1 MNLPKY
7 LTTLTPIKFW
17 FYLSLTLAIICG
29 ILGIIP
35 AFSHQY
41 VVQDDARSHV
51 FWMARFLNPELFPN
65 DIIADYFQSVAPK
78 GYTYFYQLFS
88 LIGIPPLLLNKFLPI
103 ILGLIT
109 TAYCFGV
116 AIEILPVPLAGFLST
131 LFLNQ
136 NLWLKDDLI
145 SATPRAF
152 FYPLFLAF
160 LYYFLRYS
168 WLGIAITISLL
179 GLFYPQ
185 GVLLCSALLV
195 LNFLYFRNQQKF
207 TILTIG
213 LTTAFFVLL
222 PYALNT
228 SKYSPIITLTQ
239 AKKLPEF
246 FPGGRA
252 SFFSDNSF
260 DFWLTG
266 DRSGIIPPEWLS
278 QSFLPPQVWA
288 GLLLFIFLSFRGIP
302 IVMRNIYDPPK
313 SPFVRGT
320 LKVPLFL
327 RGARGGS
334 KLDYDP
340 PKSLLERWTLK
351 TLPLERGAGG
361 GSKTLLLILKNCY
374 KYFPLATKITNKIIL
389 LPELALAS
397 TGIFLTAH
405 LLLFRLHHPS
415 RYSQHSLRIIMALA
429 GGIAFTLIIDF
440 LRQKFHLLNHSSQ
453 TKPVGKIKTISIYI
467 VLTLLFL
474 YPALTNNFPV
484 TNYVVGKAPEI
495 YEFLAQQPS
504 DIRVAS
510 LALEAN
516 NIPTFAKRS
525 ILVGSEYAL
534 PYHQGYYVEIK
545 QRANDLIEA
554 QYSPNLEEVKKFIQK
569 YDIDFWLLDSQALT
583 LEYVR
588 KNHRLQQLNNTAAA
602 VVRAQMENGIL
613 PSLLNVPE
621 SCQVLDI
628 EDLVLL
634 DAKCILK

>member
-7 LTTLTPIKFW
+7 LTTLPPSKFW
-17 FYLSLTLAIICG
+17 FYLSLTIAIICG

-160 LYYFLRYS
+160 LYYFLRHS

-195 LNFLYFRNQQKF
+195 LDFLYFRNQQKF

-260 DFWLTG
+260 DFWLIG

-288 GLLLFIFLSFRGIP
+288 GLLLFIFLSFRAIP
-302 IVMRNIYDPPK
+302 TVMRYIYDPPK
-313 SPFVRGT
+313 SPLERGT
-320 LKVPLFL
+320 LKAPPFL
-327 RGARGGS
+327 R
-334 KLDYDP
+334 
-340 PKSLLERWTLK
+340 
-351 TLPLERGAGG
+351 G
-361 GSKTLLLILKNCY
+361 GSKTLPLMLKNCSN
-374 KYFPLATKITNKIIL
+374 YFPLAKKVTNKIIL
-389 LPELALAS
+389 LTELALAS

-415 RYSQHSLRIIMALA
+415 RYSQHSLRIILALA

-440 LRQKFHLLNHSSQ
+440 VRHKFHLLNHPSQ

-467 VLTLLFL
+467 VLTLLLL

-484 TNYVVGKAPEI
+484 TNYVVGKAPEL
-495 YEFLAQQPS
+495 YAFLAKQPS

-534 PYHQGYYVEIK
+534 PYHQGYYAQIK
-545 QRANDLIEA
+545 QRANDLIQA
-554 QYSPNLEEVKKFIQK
+554 QYSPNLEQVKNFIQK
-569 YDIDFWLLDSQALT
+569 YEIDFWLLDSQALT

-588 KNHRLQQLNNTAAA
+588 KNHRLQQLNHTATTL
-602 VVRAQMENGIL
+602 VRAQMENGIV

-621 SCQVLDI
+621 SCRVIDI
-628 EDLVLL
+628 QDLVLL
-634 DAKCILK
+634 DAKCILAMTSETK

>member
-1 MNLPKY
+1 MTFETIFNKQKMNLPKY
-7 LTTLTPIKFW
+7 LTTLPPTKFW

-116 AIEILPVPLAGFLST
+116 AIQILPVPLAGFLST

-160 LYYFLRYS
+160 LYYFLRHS

-195 LNFLYFRNQQKF
+195 LDFLYFRNQQKF
-207 TILTIG
+207 TILTVG

-246 FPGGRA
+246 YPGGRA
-252 SFFSDNSF
+252 SFFSDNNF

-288 GLLLFIFLSFRGIP
+288 GLLLFIFLSF
-302 IVMRNIYDPPK
+302 N
-313 SPFVRGT
+313 
-320 LKVPLFL
+320 
-327 RGARGGS
+327 
-334 KLDYDP
+334 
-340 PKSLLERWTLK
+340 
-351 TLPLERGAGG
+351 
-361 GSKTLLLILKNCY
+361 
-374 KYFPLATKITNKIIL
+374 YFPLAKKVTNKIIL

-397 TGIFLTAH
+397 TGTFLTAH

-440 LRQKFHLLNHSSQ
+440 VREKFHLFNHSSK
-453 TKPVGKIKTISIYI
+453 TKPVEKNQTILSSYRKLITHPIKFLFPVPRSLFPYLYI
-467 VLTLLFL
+467 VLTFLLL

-484 TNYVVGKAPEI
+484 TNYVVGKAPQL
-495 YEFLAQQPS
+495 YEFLAKQPS

-534 PYHQGYYVEIK
+534 PYHQGYYAEIK
-545 QRANDLIEA
+545 QRANDLIQA

-569 YDIDFWLLDSQALT
+569 YEIDFWLLDSQALT

-588 KNHRLQQLNNTAAA
+588 KNHRLQQLNNNAATL
-602 VVRAQMENGIL
+602 VRAQMENGII

-621 SCQVLDI
+621 SCRILDI
-628 EDLVLL
+628 QDLLLL
-634 DAKCILK
+634 DAKCILGKFETSPPTPLLQGEGSNSPFPGREGGWGVRFFISPNLISEK

>member
-1 MNLPKY
+1 MNLHKF
-7 LTTLTPIKFW
+7 LTTLTPVKFW
-17 FYLSLTLAIICG
+17 FCLSLTLAIICG

-35 AFSHQY
+35 AFSNQY

-51 FWMARFLNPELFPN
+51 FWMARFINPELFPN
-65 DIIADYFQSVAPK
+65 DIIVDYFQSVGPT

-109 TAYCFGV
+109 TTYCFGV
-116 AIEILPVPLAGFLST
+116 AMEILPVPLAGFLST

-160 LYYFLRYS
+160 LYYFLRHS
-168 WLGIAITISLL
+168 WLGVAATISLL

-185 GVLLCSALLV
+185 GVLLCAALLF
-195 LNFLYFRNQQKF
+195 LDFLYFRNKQKF

-213 LTTAFFVLL
+213 LSTAFFVLL

-228 SKYSPIITLTQ
+228 SEYSPIITLTE

-246 FPGGRA
+246 WPGGRV
-252 SFFSDNSF
+252 SFFSDNKF

-288 GLLLFIFLSFRGIP
+288 GLLLFIFLSSKFFSLG
-302 IVMRNIYDPPK
+302 K
-313 SPFVRGT
+313 
-320 LKVPLFL
+320 KV
-327 RGARGGS
+327 
-334 KLDYDP
+334 
-340 PKSLLERWTLK
+340 
-351 TLPLERGAGG
+351 
-361 GSKTLLLILKNCY
+361 
-374 KYFPLATKITNKIIL
+374 TNKIIL

-397 TGIFLTAH
+397 TGIFLVAH

-415 RYSQHSLRIIMALA
+415 RYSQHSLRILMAIA
-429 GGIAFTLIIDF
+429 GGIAFTLMIDF
-440 LRQKFHLLNHSSQ
+440 VWHKFHLLNLPPK
-453 TKPVGKIKTISIYI
+453 TKPVAKIKTISIYI
-467 VLTLLFL
+467 LLTLLLL

-484 TNYVVGKAPEI
+484 TNYVVGKVPQL
-495 YEFLAQQPS
+495 YEYLAQQPP
-504 DIRVAS
+504 DIRIAS
-510 LALEAN
+510 LVLEAN
-516 NIPTFAKRS
+516 NIPTFARRS

-534 PYHQGYYVEIK
+534 PYHQGYYAQIK
-545 QRANDLIEA
+545 QRANDLIQA
-554 QYSPNLEEVKKFIQK
+554 QYSPNLEQVKNFIQK
-569 YDIDFWLLDSQALT
+569 YEIDFWLLDSQALT

-588 KNHRLQQLNNTAAA
+588 KNHRLRQLSNTATIA
-602 VVRAQMENGIL
+602 VIVQMENGMI
-613 PSLLNVPE
+613 PSLLNAQE
-621 SCQVLDI
+621 GCQVLEI
-628 EDLVLL
+628 KGLVLL
-634 DAKCILK
+634 EAKCILAMTSVN

>member
-1 MNLPKY
+1 MNLPKF
-7 LTTLTPIKFW
+7 LTTLPPTKFW
-17 FYLSLTLAIICG
+17 FCLSLTIAMICG
-29 ILGIIP
+29 IFGIIP
-35 AFSHQY
+35 AFSNQY

-109 TAYCFGV
+109 TAYCFRV
-116 AIEILPVPLAGFLST
+116 AIQILPVPLAGFLST

-160 LYYFLRYS
+160 LYYFLRHS
-168 WLGIAITISLL
+168 SLGIAITISLL

-185 GVLLCSALLV
+185 GVLLCAALLV
-195 LNFLYFRNQQKF
+195 LDFLYFRNQQKF

-252 SFFSDNSF
+252 SFFSDNTF

-288 GLLLFIFLSFRGIP
+288 GLLLFIFWSFIE
-302 IVMRNIYDPPK
+302 ITTVMRYIYNPPK
-313 SPFVRGT
+313 SPLERGT
-320 LKVPLFL
+320 LKTPPLQ
-327 RGARGGS
+327 
-334 KLDYDP
+334 
-340 PKSLLERWTLK
+340 
-351 TLPLERGAGG
+351 RGAGG
-361 GSKTLLLILKNCY
+361 GYKTVSYRLKNYY
-374 KYFPLATKITNKIIL
+374 KYFPLAKKVTNKIIL

-397 TGIFLTAH
+397 TGIFLAAH

-440 LRQKFHLLNHSSQ
+440 VRQKFHLFNHRSK
-453 TKPVGKIKTISIYI
+453 TKPVGKIKTISTYI
-467 VLTLLFL
+467 VLTLFLL

-484 TNYVVGKAPEI
+484 TNYVVGKAPEL
-495 YEFLAQQPS
+495 YEFLAEQPS
-504 DIRVAS
+504 DIRIAS

-534 PYHQGYYVEIK
+534 PYHQGYYAQIK
-545 QRANDLIEA
+545 QRANDLIQA

-569 YDIDFWLLDSQALT
+569 YEIDFWLLDSQALT

-588 KNHRLQQLNNTAAA
+588 KNHRLQQLNNTAATL
-602 VVRAQMENGIL
+602 VRGQMENGIV
-613 PSLLNVPE
+613 PSLLNIQE
-621 SCQVLDI
+621 SCRVLDI
-628 EDLVLL
+628 QDLVLL
-634 DAKCILK
+634 EAKCILGMTSAS

>member
-1 MNLPKY
+1 Y
-7 LTTLTPIKFW
+7 LTTLPPIKFW

-116 AIEILPVPLAGFLST
+116 AIQILPVPLAGFLST

-160 LYYFLRYS
+160 LYYFLRHYS
-168 WLGIAITISLL
+168 LGIAITITLL

-185 GVLLCSALLV
+185 GVLLCSSLLV
-195 LNFLYFRNQQKF
+195 LDFLYFRNKQKF

-246 FPGGRA
+246 YPGGRA

-288 GLLLFIFLSFRGIP
+288 GLLLIIFLSL
-302 IVMRNIYDPPK
+302 N
-313 SPFVRGT
+313 
-320 LKVPLFL
+320 
-327 RGARGGS
+327 
-334 KLDYDP
+334 
-340 PKSLLERWTLK
+340 
-351 TLPLERGAGG
+351 
-361 GSKTLLLILKNCY
+361 
-374 KYFPLATKITNKIIL
+374 YFPLAKKVTNKIIL

-397 TGIFLTAH
+397 TGIFLAAH

-440 LRQKFHLLNHSSQ
+440 LRQKFHLFNHSSQ
-453 TKPVGKIKTISIYI
+453 TKPVGKIKTISISGLTEKPGLSKKFLDLNQSNKPGFLVYLRKLSIYI
-467 VLTLLFL
+467 VLILLLL

-484 TNYVVGKAPEI
+484 TNYVVGKAPEL
-495 YEFLAQQPS
+495 YEFLAKQPS

-534 PYHQGYYVEIK
+534 PYHQGYYAQIK
-545 QRANDLIEA
+545 QRANDLIKA
-554 QYSPNLEEVKKFIQK
+554 QYSPNLEQVKKFIQK
-569 YDIDFWLLDSQALT
+569 YEIDFWLLDSQALT

-588 KNHRLQQLNNTAAA
+588 KNHRLQQLNNNAATL
-602 VVRAQMENGIL
+602 VRAQMENGIV

-621 SCQVLDI
+621 SCRVLDI
-628 EDLVLL
+628 QDLVLL
-634 DAKCILK
+634 DAKCILGITSRDGGYKKPGL

>member
-1 MNLPKY
+1 MDYGKINLHKF
-7 LTTLTPIKFW
+7 LTAQTPVRFW
-17 FYLSLTLAIICG
+17 FYLSLGLAAICG

-35 AFSHQY
+35 AFSSEY

-65 DIIADYFQSVAPK
+65 DIIADYFQSVAPT

-109 TAYCFGV
+109 TAYCFRV
-116 AIEILPVPLAGFLST
+116 EIEIFPVPLAGFLST

-160 LYYFLRYS
+160 LYYFLRHS
-168 WLGIAITISLL
+168 WLGIAVAIALL

-185 GVLLCSALLV
+185 GVLLCLAFLALDF
-195 LNFLYFRNQQKF
+195 LNFRSRPKF
-207 TILTIG
+207 IILAIG
-213 LTTAFFVLL
+213 LTAGFFVLL

-228 SKYSPIITLTQ
+228 SEYSPIITLAE

-246 FPGGRA
+246 WPGGRA
-252 SFFSDNSF
+252 SFFSNNSF
-260 DFWLTG
+260 DFWFTG

-288 GLLLFIFLSFRGIP
+288 GLLLTAFPVVMRYKILGLRQQATGNRQQKRIKTTVPHSFGNCCIFLSSR
-302 IVMRNIYDPPK
+302 
-313 SPFVRGT
+313 
-320 LKVPLFL
+320 
-327 RGARGGS
+327 
-334 KLDYDP
+334 
-340 PKSLLERWTLK
+340 
-351 TLPLERGAGG
+351 
-361 GSKTLLLILKNCY
+361 
-374 KYFPLATKITNKIIL
+374 YFPLAKKISYKIIL
-389 LPELALAS
+389 LPELLLAS
-397 TGIFLTAH
+397 TGIFLAAH
-405 LLLFRLHHPS
+405 FLLFRLHHPS

-429 GGIAFTLIIDF
+429 GGIAFTLIINF
-440 LRQKFHLLNHSSQ
+440 VWHKFHLLNQSSK

-467 VLTLLFL
+467 VLILLLL

-484 TNYVVGKAPEI
+484 TNYVVGKVPQL
-495 YEFLAQQPS
+495 YEYLAQQPS

-516 NIPTFAKRS
+516 NIPTFAQRS

-534 PYHQGYYVEIK
+534 PYHQGYYREIK
-545 QRANDLIEA
+545 QRAKDLIQA
-554 QYSPNLEEVKKFIQK
+554 QYSPDLKQVQNFIEK
-569 YDIDFWLLDSQALT
+569 YGIDFWLLDSQGLT
-583 LEYVR
+583 LEYVT
-588 KNHRLQQLNNTAAA
+588 KNHRLRQLNNTAAA
-602 VVRAQMENGIL
+602 VVKMQMENGVV
-613 PSLLNVPE
+613 PSLLNVQK

-628 EDLVLL
+628 PDLVLL
-634 DAKCILK
+634 EAKCILELQS

>member
-1 MNLPKY
+1 MNLPKFI
-7 LTTLTPIKFW
+7 TILTPVKFW
-17 FYLSLTLAIICG
+17 FCLSLTLAIICG

-35 AFSHQY
+35 AFSSQY

-51 FWMARFLNPELFPN
+51 FWMARFLNPKLFPN

-88 LIGIPPLLLNKFLPI
+88 LISIPPLLLNKFLPI

-109 TAYCFGV
+109 TAYCFKV
-116 AIEILPVPLAGFLST
+116 ATQILPVPLAGFLST

-160 LYYFLRYS
+160 LYYFLKNYS
-168 WLGIAITISLL
+168 LGIAITISLL

-185 GVLLCSALLV
+185 GVLLCAALLV
-195 LNFLYFRNQQKF
+195 LDFLYFRNQQKI

-246 FPGGRA
+246 YPGGRA
-252 SFFSDNSF
+252 SFFSDNNF

-278 QSFLPPQVWA
+278 KSFVPPQVWA
-288 GLLLFIFLSFRGIP
+288 GLLLFIFLSYIAISTVIRYTY
-302 IVMRNIYDPPK
+302 N
-313 SPFVRGT
+313 
-320 LKVPLFL
+320 
-327 RGARGGS
+327 
-334 KLDYDP
+334 P
-340 PKSLLERWTLK
+340 PKSLFERETLK
-351 TLPLERGAGG
+351 APPFQRGAVGRY
-361 GSKTLLLILKNCY
+361 KVPLILNNCY
-374 KYFPLATKITNKIIL
+374 NYFPLAKKITNKIIL
-389 LPELALAS
+389 LPELALVS

-440 LRQKFHLLNHSSQ
+440 VRQKFHLFNHSFQ

-467 VLTLLFL
+467 VLTFLIL

-484 TNYVVGKAPEI
+484 TNYVVGKAPEL
-495 YEFLAQQPS
+495 YEFLAKQPL
-504 DIRVAS
+504 DIRIAS

-534 PYHQGYYVEIK
+534 PYHQGYYGQIK
-545 QRANDLIEA
+545 QRANDLIAA
-554 QYSPNLEEVKKFIQK
+554 QYSPNLEEVKNFIQT
-569 YDIDFWLLDSQALT
+569 YEIDFWLLDSQALT

-588 KNHRLQQLNNTAAA
+588 KNHRLQQLNNNATTL
-602 VVRAQMENGIL
+602 VRAQMENGMI
-613 PSLLNVPE
+613 PSLLNAQE
-621 SCQVLDI
+621 SCRVLDI
-628 EDLVLL
+628 QDLVLL
-634 DAKCILK
+634 EAKCILGVSSAN

>member
-7 LTTLTPIKFW
+7 LTTLPPTKFW

-51 FWMARFLNPELFPN
+51 FWMAKFINPELFPN

-78 GYTYFYQLFS
+78 GYTYFYKLFS

-109 TAYCFGV
+109 TAYCFRV
-116 AIEILPVPLAGFLST
+116 AIQILPIPLAGFLST

-160 LYYFLRYS
+160 LYYLLKHS

-185 GVLLCSALLV
+185 GVLLCAALLV
-195 LNFLYFRNQQKF
+195 LDFIYFRNQQKF

-252 SFFSDNSF
+252 SFFSDNTF

-288 GLLLFIFLSFRGIP
+288 GLLLFIFLSYIA
-302 IVMRNIYDPPK
+302 ILKVMRYIYNPPK
-313 SPFVRGT
+313 SPLERGT
-320 LKVPLFL
+320 LKTPLL
-327 RGARGGS
+327 
-334 KLDYDP
+334 
-340 PKSLLERWTLK
+340 
-351 TLPLERGAGG
+351 GAGG
-361 GSKTLLLILKNCY
+361 GYKTVPLMLKNCY
-374 KYFPLATKITNKIIL
+374 KYFPLAKKITNKIIL

-397 TGIFLTAH
+397 TGIFLAAH

-440 LRQKFHLLNHSSQ
+440 VRQKFHLLNHPSQ
-453 TKPVGKIKTISIYI
+453 TKPVEKIKTISIYI
-467 VLTLLFL
+467 VLTILLL

-484 TNYVVGKAPEI
+484 TNYVVGKAPQL

-534 PYHQGYYVEIK
+534 PYHQGYYAQIK
-545 QRANDLIEA
+545 QRANDLIQA
-554 QYSPNLEEVKKFIQK
+554 QYSPNLEDVKKFIRK
-569 YDIDFWLLDSQALT
+569 YEIDFWLLDSQALT

-588 KNHRLQQLNNTAAA
+588 KNHRLQQLNNTATTL
-602 VVRAQMENGIL
+602 VRAQMENGIF

-621 SCQVLDI
+621 NCRVLDI
-628 EDLVLL
+628 QNLVLL
-634 DAKCILK
+634 DAKCILDITSGLKK